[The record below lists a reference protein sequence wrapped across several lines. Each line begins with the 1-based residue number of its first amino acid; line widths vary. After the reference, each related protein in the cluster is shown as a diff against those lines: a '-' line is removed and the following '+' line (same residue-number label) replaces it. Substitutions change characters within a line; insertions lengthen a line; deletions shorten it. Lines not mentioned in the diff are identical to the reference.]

1 MKPVSSTWTEGS
13 ALGVAAAYLGS
24 VGLLLWGL
32 LTAQHGY
39 ADPHFAVEYLRT
51 ELLVAAW
58 LLVCTLI
65 WFKPSAIGWRL
76 PEWQHWQGL
85 LPLAVLVGVYG
96 AKWAYARQVGILD
109 PAGAD
114 IGMHQILATTLT
126 VGLTEEWVYRGIML
140 AACSAWLGLRRGMA
154 LSLVLFGALHWL
166 NAAGGQSL
174 VMVLVQSVLAALT
187 GAVLLL
193 AALSTRSLL
202 LPMLGHGLYDFFT
215 LDAGRVAFTHELEL
229 LTLLALPVGPLM
241 GLYALYRLHQWP
253 RHGAPYPWAKPAGFA
268 AP

>member
-1 MKPVSSTWTEGS
+1 MKPVSSTWTGGS
-13 ALGVAAAYLGS
+13 PLGVAAVYLGS

-58 LLVCTLI
+58 LLGCTLI
-65 WFKPSAIGWRL
+65 WFKPSAIGFRW
-76 PEWQHWQGL
+76 PEWQHWRGL
-85 LPLAVLVGVYG
+85 LPLAVLVGAYG
-96 AKWAYARQVGILD
+96 AKWLAVARLSI
-109 PAGAD
+109 PAPANAD
-114 IGMHQILATTLT
+114 IAASHTLATTLT
-126 VGLTEEWVYRGIML
+126 VGLTEEWVYRGVML

-174 VMVLVQSVLAALT
+174 LLVLVQSVMAALT

-202 LPMLGHGLYDFFT
+202 VPVLGHGIYDFFA
-215 LDAGRVAFTHELEL
+215 LDATRFAPTQELDL
-229 LTLLALPVGPLM
+229 LSLVLLPVGPLM
-241 GLYALYRLHQWP
+241 GLYALYRLYRTRRWP
-253 RHGAPYPWAKPAGFA
+253 QEAPYPVQA
-268 AP
+268 ATTI